1 MKSLIVALTILSLQ
15 LMPGLQFEGVVEQ
28 AKARVD
34 MALEQVAATSLD
46 DSDALDIVASAIG
59 NSFRNWHDHSE
70 LWLACAPCNAPDAD
84 ASLLAAYI
92 ADQALQRAY
101 FEIYAQP
108 APGEAAARLYGE
120 VRSAIFAENVHTASS
135 FLNRLASPEG
145 QSPTDAD
152 WDMLSIIARHA
163 HQHPEFML
171 QYLAEIAVRADRDD
185 DRAHD
190 LFYFMDFL
198 AQFRMVARGQSLGAY
213 VVCRN
218 GTAVF
223 EPELEDPAHTEAL
236 RARFGLTPVSAFL
249 SERSARC

>member
-1 MKSLIVALTILSLQ
+1 
-15 LMPGLQFEGVVEQ
+15 MPDFQFEDDVEQ
-28 AKARVD
+28 AKTNVER
-34 MALEQVAATSLD
+34 ALERVAAISPD
-46 DSDALDIVASAIG
+46 DGDALDIVASAIG
-59 NSFRNWHDHSE
+59 NSFRNWHDQSE

-120 VRSAIFAENVHTASS
+120 VRSAIFAENVQTASN
-135 FLNRLASPEG
+135 FLNRLASPQG
-145 QSPTDAD
+145 HSPTRAD
-152 WDMLSIIARHA
+152 WVMLSIIARHS
-163 HQHPEFML
+163 HHHPEFLL
-171 QYLAEIAVRADRDD
+171 QYLAEIAVRADQDD
-185 DRAHD
+185 DRAQD

-213 VVCRN
+213 VICRD
-218 GTAVF
+218 GMAVF
-223 EPELEDPAHTEAL
+223 EPELEDPVHTEAL
-236 RARFGLTPVSAFL
+236 RERFGLAPVSAHL